1 MTDVIMT
8 WLLRF
13 VCWSIPLGVLSLIA
27 WVPTAFLAKSRRT
40 AAALFAVLLAA
51 ECALCGWLAFHPVVH
66 IPEEYASYITKQ
78 EAAAP
83 VRGFYS
89 LNIPVF
95 PCYVEVVRA
104 DEREV
109 VVQTWYCFFGTTE
122 HSVTADGFCLTKPL
136 FPHS

>member
-1 MTDVIMT
+1 MTDFIMP
-8 WLLRF
+8 WLLRL
-13 VCWSIPLGVLSLIA
+13 VCWGIPIGMLSLIA
-27 WVPTAFLAKSRRT
+27 WALAARLAKSRRA
-40 AAALFAVLLAA
+40 AAALFAVILAA

-104 DEREV
+104 DEKEV
-109 VVQTWYCFFGTTE
+109 LVRTWYCFFGTTE
-122 HSVTADGFCLTKPL
+122 HSVTADGINQEKPL
-136 FPHS
+136 FPAS